1 MAIPE
6 DNLKSQHLFFVIF
19 ALFFTLLVSNTQAQQ
34 AGSTFPQW
42 SPGYLDIHHIN
53 TGKGECVFCLLP
65 DGTTLLID
73 AGATNRTGP
82 RVTDIMPNDSRTPGE
97 WISRYIEHMLAHS
110 TGKMLDYVVL
120 THFHDD
126 HMGALDVNAPVSKSG
141 KYKLISLTQV
151 GETIPFNKILD
162 RGWPDYN
169 YPAPLVSETMKS
181 YRAFLDEQRST
192 RNLLVE
198 RFIPGRNDQITLVH
212 EPDKYPNFEIRNIAA
227 NGAVWTGVDT
237 NTRKHFPPWHDIPE
251 RDKPSENMCS
261 IALRLSYGAF
271 DYFNGGDITGVLDE
285 GAPAWQDIET
295 PVARAVGPVDVN
307 ELNHHGYLDSENAY
321 FLSALR
327 PRVHIIQAWS
337 PSHPS
342 PRVLR
347 RLLSTRLYPGPRDI
361 FATNMMEANKTVIG
375 GNLEKLKS
383 DQGHI
388 VVRVE
393 PGGSSYNVIILED
406 STESYRIKSIHGPYE
421 SR

>member
-1 MAIPE
+1 
-6 DNLKSQHLFFVIF
+6 
-19 ALFFTLLVSNTQAQQ
+19 
-34 AGSTFPQW
+34 
-42 SPGYLDIHHIN
+42 
-53 TGKGECVFCLLP
+53 
-65 DGTTLLID
+65 
-73 AGATNRTGP
+73 
-82 RVTDIMPNDSRTPGE
+82 
-97 WISRYIEHMLAHS
+97 
-110 TGKMLDYVVL
+110 
-120 THFHDD
+120 
-126 HMGALDVNAPVSKSG
+126 MGALDVNAPVSKSG

-227 NGAVWTGVDT
+227 NGTVWTGVDA
-237 NTRKHFPPWHDIPE
+237 NTRKHFPPWLDIPE

-261 IALRLSYGAF
+261 IVLRLSYGAF